1 MKKTVKTFAF
11 ICLTLFGSVC
21 AFSAP
26 FEATVV
32 SAKGKTE
39 VQRAGIWTALKT
51 GNSVSRG
58 DVIQTGFKSELI
70 IKIKNSTV
78 TVSPMS
84 RITVEQ
90 LAEKKDKDET
100 KLFLDTGSL
109 RSNVKKT
116 EDRRIGFTVRS
127 PVATASVRGT
137 EFSVKNIYGGTEIIG
152 YEGET
157 TAWKSYQPQ
166 QPEIAATEDD
176 DIEIE
181 ENNSESI
188 SRGQSGAVIVRKH
201 TKSSYTE
208 NSSTSPKENLKK
220 MSENIGKLESY
231 DPTNQNSSKRSN
243 LLINITI
250 KE

>member
-1 MKKTVKTFAF
+1 MKKAVKTVAF
-11 ICLTLFGSVC
+11 ICLTLFGSIC

-39 VQRAGIWTALKT
+39 VQRAGVWTALTT

-58 DVIQTGFKSELI
+58 DIIQTGFKSELI
-70 IKIKNSTV
+70 LKIKNSTV

-100 KLFLDTGSL
+100 KLFLDTGSV
-109 RSNVKKT
+109 RSNIKKT
-116 EDRRIGFTVRS
+116 EDRRVGFTVRS

-157 TAWKSYQPQ
+157 STWKSSLQQ
-166 QPEIAATEDD
+166 QPEIVTTDD
-176 DIEIE
+176 DIEIDE
-181 ENNSESI
+181 SDSESFF
-188 SRGQSGAVIVRKH
+188 SQSGEVIVRKY

-220 MSENIGKLESY
+220 NSENIGELESSG
-231 DPTNQNSSKRSN
+231 PTNKNSQKRSN

>member
-1 MKKTVKTFAF
+1 MKKAVKTFPF
-11 ICLTLFGSVC
+11 ICLTLFGSIC

-39 VQRAGIWTALKT
+39 VQRAGVWTALT
-51 GNSVSRG
+51 IGNSVSRG

-70 IKIKNSTV
+70 IKMKNSTV
-78 TVSPMS
+78 TVSPMT

-127 PVATASVRGT
+127 PVATDSVRGT
-137 EFSVKNIYGGTEIIG
+137 EFSIKNIFGGTEIIG

-157 TAWKSYQPQ
+157 TAWKSAQPQ
-166 QPEIAATEDD
+166 QPEIVTIDD
-176 DIEIE
+176 DIEIDE
-181 ENNSESI
+181 SDSGSVSE
-188 SRGQSGAVIVRKH
+188 GQSGAVIVRKH

-220 MSENIGKLESY
+220 MSENIGELETSG
-231 DPTNQNSSKRSN
+231 PTNQNSQKRSN

>member
-1 MKKTVKTFAF
+1 MKKAVKTFAF
-11 ICLTLFGSVC
+11 ICLTLFGSIC

-39 VQRAGIWTALKT
+39 VQRTGVWTALT
-51 GNSVSRG
+51 IGNSVSRG

-70 IKIKNSTV
+70 IKMKNSTV
-78 TVSPMS
+78 TVSPMT

-137 EFSVKNIYGGTEIIG
+137 EFSIKNIFGGTEIIG

-157 TAWKSYQPQ
+157 TAWKSAQPQ
-166 QPEIAATEDD
+166 QPEIVTIDD
-176 DIEIE
+176 DIEIDE
-181 ENNSESI
+181 SDSGSVSE
-188 SRGQSGAVIVRKH
+188 GQSGAVIVRKH

-220 MSENIGKLESY
+220 MSENIGELETSG
-231 DPTNQNSSKRSN
+231 PTNQNSQKRSN

>member
-1 MKKTVKTFAF
+1 MKKAVKTFAF
-11 ICLTLFGSVC
+11 ICLTLFGSIC

-39 VQRAGIWTALKT
+39 VQRAGVWTALT
-51 GNSVSRG
+51 IGNSVSRG

-70 IKIKNSTV
+70 IKMKNSTV
-78 TVSPMS
+78 TVSPMT

-137 EFSVKNIYGGTEIIG
+137 EFSVKNIFGGTEIIG

-157 TAWKSYQPQ
+157 TAWKSAQPQ
-166 QPEIAATEDD
+166 QPEIVTIDD
-176 DIEIE
+176 DIEID
-181 ENNSESI
+181 ESD
-188 SRGQSGAVIVRKH
+188 SGGQSGAVIVRKH

-220 MSENIGKLESY
+220 MSENIGELETSG
-231 DPTNQNSSKRSN
+231 PTNQNSQKRSN